1 MSKMLLSIK
10 PEYVE
15 KILSGQKRYEF
26 RKFHCRPDID
36 TIIIYS
42 TSPVKQVVAEVKMIG
57 ILEGNLSEIW
67 QKTKDLA
74 GLSETMFFAYYK
86 NKEKATAYQLGEV
99 TVYDTPKT
107 LSDYGL
113 SYTPQSFAY
122 IKTRLPKVHNQPSY

>member
-15 KILSGQKRYEF
+15 KISGKKKYEF

-57 ILEGNLSEIW
+57 ILEGDVAEIW
-67 QKTKDLA
+67 QKTKEAA
-74 GLSETMFFAYYK
+74 GITKTAFLLIIEAEKLQPRISLVKSPYTTNQKNSLIMVSLMCLS
-86 NKEKATAYQLGEV
+86 L
-99 TVYDTPKT
+99 
-107 LSDYGL
+107 
-113 SYTPQSFAY
+113 
-122 IKTRLPKVHNQPSY
+122 LPT